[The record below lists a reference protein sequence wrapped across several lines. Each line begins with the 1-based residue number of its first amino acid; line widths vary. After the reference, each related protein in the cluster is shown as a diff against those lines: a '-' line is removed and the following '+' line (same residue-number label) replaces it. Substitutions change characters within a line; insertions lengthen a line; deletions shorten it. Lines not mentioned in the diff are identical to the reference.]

1 MKLDIVLKVSRGAKS
16 RRDSK
21 CSFHR
26 MVNYMNNNKV
36 IGLIFRAFSQILH
49 NQEKIMRHYGEE
61 NFFLLEDTNELSV
74 KYGEL
79 AQEYFKKGDD

>member
-1 MKLDIVLKVSRGAKS
+1 MFYQFRT
-16 RRDSK
+16 K

-26 MVNYMNNNKV
+26 RKNMNNRT
-36 IGLIFRAFSQILH
+36 IGLIFKGFSHILA